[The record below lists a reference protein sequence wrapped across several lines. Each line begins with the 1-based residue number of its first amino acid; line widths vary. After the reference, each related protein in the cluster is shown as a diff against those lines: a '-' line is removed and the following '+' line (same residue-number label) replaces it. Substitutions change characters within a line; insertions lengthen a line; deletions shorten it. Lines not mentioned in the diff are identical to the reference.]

1 MNQMKNYNLGLSSLS
16 LACVL
21 ALSACKSDSAG
32 SANGAMQVVQK
43 WATAFHESNVDAI
56 VGLYAPDA
64 SFFGTG
70 SKTLVTSPEQIRS
83 YFEAALQKD
92 KPRGAEL
99 REPTVRVVSDNVV
112 IVTGLDRVSGTKDGS
127 VYQAEGR
134 VSFVIEKR
142 GDVWQI
148 VHFHRSAV
156 PG

>member
-1 MNQMKNYNLGLSSLS
+1 MKRHLIGWPCLS
-16 LACVL
+16 LAGVL
-21 ALSACKSDSAG
+21 LLSACSDSATPEN
-32 SANGAMQVVQK
+32 AAMQVVQR

-70 SKTLVTSPEQIRS
+70 SKTLVSEPDQIRS
-83 YFEAALQKD
+83 YFEAALQRD

-99 REPTVRVVSDNVV
+99 REPSVRVVSDSVV

-127 VYQAEGR
+127 VYYREGR

-142 GDVWQI
+142 RAGWQI
-148 VHFHRSAV
+148 VHFHRSAM
-156 PG
+156 PS

>member
-1 MNQMKNYNLGLSSLS
+1 MKNPQIGLSRLA

-21 ALSACKSDSAG
+21 FLCSCKSDTATP
-32 SANGAMQVVQK
+32 ANGAMQVVER
-43 WATAFHESNVDAI
+43 WATAFNESNVDAI
-56 VGLYAPDA
+56 VSLYAPDA

-70 SKTLVTSPEQIRS
+70 SKTLVSTPEQIRS

-99 REPTVRVVSDNVV
+99 HAPSVQVISDDVV
-112 IVTGLDRVSGTKDGS
+112 IVTGLDSVSGTKNGS
-127 VYQAEGR
+127 VYHTEGR

-142 GDVWQI
+142 GADWQI

-156 PG
+156 PS